1 MEGCTRCNECTSYCE
16 LCALYVVKRQQA
28 TKCQSCDCVQTD
40 VAGGRMNDPWLC
52 RTCVYKLL
60 PFGNNDDST
69 EFLDC
74 TEGIVFE
81 DLCSKYNA
89 TSLNLNFYSDNEENN
104 HLLNNEDID
113 PDEHFFVNNQPNL
126 SRYNTPERLK
136 AELGSI
142 EHDFT
147 LMHVNSRSLTPKL
160 EEIDSLLIQLPVKI
174 LAITE
179 TWLDQ
184 STTPP
189 PALPDYSFVHKPRNK
204 GRGGGVALFI
214 RKEFQFHILEP
225 PSTCLTHTT
234 YESLF
239 ICIPQDKGTDLIV
252 GVIYRPPGTNLTL
265 FNDEFNV
272 LLADI
277 TNSKKEI
284 ILAGDFNIDLL
295 KADKHEQTKMFYNY
309 MTSYQ
314 ILPTISKPTR
324 ITDLTSSLIDNIFT
338 NQWNKVN
345 ASSIIVTDIS
355 DHLPIMVRLNLNM
368 PKCNKMETKNQRK
381 TGKLEMEYFQ
391 LLLSEINWTEIT
403 TACANEDANMAYNNF
418 ITNYKNAY
426 NKAFP
431 LYSPTKSKKRQNNQP
446 WMTSGLLNSC
456 KKKNKL
462 YLKFIKQ
469 PNETNK
475 KNFIIY
481 RNKFKTT
488 KKKAE
493 LLYYEIEFQKYSNNL
508 KKQWQII
515 RSILRTD
522 NKASRIDLVDSN
534 GVMIEDDETIAN
546 KFNSYF
552 TSIPQNLAEKIPSS
566 PNSYNKYMK
575 SPCDN
580 SLALYLTNPEEIIN
594 ISCSIKPTH
603 SSGLDDIDPMIA
615 LPLIKSIAQPLSEII
630 NCSFSTGVVPDEL
643 KLAKIVPIF
652 KQGNKEDLTNYRPI
666 SVLPVFSKILE
677 KIMYE
682 RLNNHLIKNDILY
695 SMQHGFRSGHSTAM
709 SLINLQEQITT
720 AIDNN
725 EFSVGIFIDL
735 AKAFD
740 TVDHGILLKK
750 LQHYGIR
757 GVTHQWFSSYLTN
770 RNQQVIC
777 NGILSKF
784 QQVKYGVPQGS
795 NLGPLLFLIYIND
808 LPNTSTILNFIIFAD
823 DTNVF
828 HSHKSLDELYQIIN
842 HEITYVVDWFRIN
855 KLSLNINKTNF
866 ILFRS
871 HRKLIPE
878 ISIQLLIDGN
888 IIPQVSTTKFLGI
901 HIDQHLNWSEHI
913 KIISMKIAK
922 NTGILNRLAS
932 YVPQQVLLNLYY
944 SLIYPYLAYGNIVW
958 ASNYMHRLHKINIL
972 QKRAVRIIARV
983 LPSTHTSQ
991 FFSRFKILRLNQINT
1006 IQISEFMYRH
1016 KHKLLPSVFNDYF
1029 NVTSDTH
1036 TYLTRQVE
1044 SYRGIYARTNTRL
1057 FALRSTGPSVWNN
1070 IPVSTRHLPNLNL
1083 F

>member
-1 MEGCTRCNECTSYCE
+1 M
-16 LCALYVVKRQQA
+16 
-28 TKCQSCDCVQTD
+28 QTD
-40 VAGGRMNDPWLC
+40 VAGGKMCDTWLC
-52 RTCVYKLL
+52 TACLYKLL
-60 PFGNNDDST
+60 PFGNIDDNT

-74 TEGIVFE
+74 AKGSIILE
-81 DLCSKYNA
+81 DLCSNYNA
-89 TSLNLNFYSDNEENN
+89 SNLKLDLYSDKEENK
-104 HLLNNEDID
+104 HLLNNEDVD
-113 PDEHFFVNNQPNL
+113 PDENFYFSNRLNL

-136 AELGSI
+136 AELGPI
-142 EHDFT
+142 EHDLT
-147 LMHVNSRSLTPKL
+147 VMHVNSRSLSPKL
-160 EEIDSLLIQLPVKI
+160 EEIHSLLIQLPVKI
-174 LAITE
+174 LAISE

-184 STTPP
+184 STP
-189 PALPDYSFVHKPRNK
+189 PALPDYNFVHKPRN
-204 GRGGGVALFI
+204 REGGGIALFI
-214 RKEFQFHILEP
+214 RKEFQFHIFEP
-225 PSTCLTHTT
+225 TNNCSTHTT

-239 ICIPQDKGTDLIV
+239 ICIPQSKGTDLIV
-252 GVIYRPPGTNLTL
+252 GVIYRPPGTSVTL

-272 LLADI
+272 LLAEI
-277 TNSKKEI
+277 TNSKKDI

-295 KADKHEQTKMFYNY
+295 KAEDHEPTKMFYNY
-309 MTSYQ
+309 LTSYQ
-314 ILPTISKPTR
+314 ILPTILKPTR

-338 NQWNKVN
+338 NKWNKVN
-345 ASSIIVTDIS
+345 ISSIIVTDIS

-368 PKCNKMETKNQRK
+368 PKCNKMETLNQRK
-381 TGKLEMEYFQ
+381 TGKQEMEYFQ
-391 LLLSEINWTEIT
+391 SLLNEINWTEIT
-403 TACANEDANMAYNNF
+403 AACANEDANMAYNKF
-418 ITNYKNAY
+418 IVNYKNAY

-431 LYSPTKSKKRQNNQP
+431 LYSPTKSRKRQNNQP

-481 RNKFKTT
+481 RNKFKTL

-493 LLYYEIEFQKYSNNL
+493 LLYYEIEFQKYNNNL

-515 RSILRTD
+515 RSILKTD
-522 NKASRIDLVDSN
+522 NKSSRIDLVDSN
-534 GVMIEDDETIAN
+534 GVIIDDDETIAN

-575 SPCDN
+575 TPCDN

-594 ISCSIKPTH
+594 ISHAIKPTH
-603 SSGLDDIDPMIA
+603 SSGLDGIDPMIA

-630 NCSFSTGVVPDEL
+630 NCSFSTGVVPCEL

-757 GVTHQWFSSYLTN
+757 GVTHQWFDSYLTN

-808 LPNTSTILNFIIFAD
+808 LPNTSTILSFIIFAD

-828 HSHKSLDELYQIIN
+828 YSHKSLYELYQIIN

-888 IIPQVSTTKFLGI
+888 VIPQVSSAKFLGVC
-901 HIDQHLNWSEHI
+901 IDQHLNWSEHI
-913 KIISMKIAK
+913 KLISMKIAK
-922 NTGILNRLAS
+922 NAGILNRLAS
-932 YVPQQVLLNLYY
+932 YLPQKVLLNLYY

-958 ASNYMHRLHKINIL
+958 GSNYMYRLHKINIL
-972 QKRAVRIIARV
+972 QKRAIRIIARV
-983 LPSTHTSQ
+983 LPTTHTSQ

-1029 NVTSDTH
+1029 NITSDTH
-1036 TYLTRQVE
+1036 TYFTRQVE
-1044 SYRGIYARTNTRL
+1044 SYRGIFARTNTRL

-1083 F
+1083 FKKSMRALLLNG